1 MFKAKADKKVGK
13 KVDIWALGVTMFY
26 LLTGT
31 HLFEGIKEEDN
42 EEYKGLVEQAKQDSE
57 RFEREQ
63 AEFDKNG
70 FYYLVKK

>member
-31 HLFEGIKEEDN
+31 HLFEGIKEED
-42 EEYKGLVEQAKQDSE
+42 KLRKQICEIPVNLDCI
-57 RFEREQ
+57 RNPDTREI
-63 AEFDKNG
+63 
-70 FYYLVKK
+70 L